1 MVPMDLPKKLYIYI
15 YIKMYKYI
23 CIYLYI
29 YKYIYIYYIY
39 IYIYIESFLYSSQ
52 CGKQTLKLLDR
63 QGMQGM
69 SYYTKSLK
77 LMTI

>member
-1 MVPMDLPKKLYIYI
+1 
-15 YIKMYKYI
+15 MYKYI

-69 SYYTKSLK
+69 SYYTKSITLK

>member
-1 MVPMDLPKKLYIYI
+1 
-15 YIKMYKYI
+15 MYKYI
-23 CIYLYI
+23 CIY
-29 YKYIYIYYIY
+29 IYIL
-39 IYIYIESFLYSSQ
+39 YIYIESFLYSSQ

-69 SYYTKSLK
+69 SYYTKSITLK